1 MSQARRMLKLLV
13 RNRTALAGLVM
24 VGLLVLAGV
33 LGPALAPHDP
43 NARGPSREPPSAEHW
58 FGTDEI
64 GRDLFSGVLHG
75 ARVSLLIGFISVGIA
90 LSLGLLLGS
99 TSAYVGG
106 WFDSILQ
113 RFIDILMSFPGILLA
128 ILIVAL
134 TDKPSLQMAMVAVG
148 IVAVPAYTRVVRAAV
163 LQQKELEYVQAAR
176 AMGASPG
183 RILVLGI
190 LPNCMGPITVQA
202 TLGFAAAIL
211 EAAGLSYI
219 GLGAQPPTKEWG
231 LMVKSGWESWQ
242 VAPWIITFPGLCI
255 FLAVL
260 SLNLLGDGL
269 RDVLDPRDR
278 GSR

>member
-1 MSQARRMLKLLV
+1 MSETRRKLRLLV

-24 VGLLVLAGV
+24 VCLLVLAGIF
-33 LGPALAPHDP
+33 GPLIAPCDP
-43 NARGPSREPPSAEHW
+43 NQRFDSRSRPSSSHLM
-58 FGTDEI
+58 GTDDL
-64 GRDLFSGVLHG
+64 GRDIFSGVLHG
-75 ARVSLLIGFISVGIA
+75 ARISLVIGFISVGIA
-90 LSLGLLLGS
+90 LSAGLVLGS
-99 TSAYVGG
+99 TSAWLGG
-106 WFDSILQ
+106 WYDTLLQ
-113 RFIDILMSFPGILLA
+113 RFVDVMMSFPGILLA

-134 TDKPSLQMAMVAVG
+134 TDEPTLGMAMVAVG

-176 AMGASPG
+176 AMGASPL

-190 LPNCMGPITVQA
+190 LRNCTGPITVQA

-211 EAAGLSYI
+211 EAAGLSYL
-219 GLGAQPPTKEWG
+219 GLGAQPPVKEWG
-231 LMVKSGWESWQ
+231 LMVKAGWKTWN

-255 FLAVL
+255 VVAVL